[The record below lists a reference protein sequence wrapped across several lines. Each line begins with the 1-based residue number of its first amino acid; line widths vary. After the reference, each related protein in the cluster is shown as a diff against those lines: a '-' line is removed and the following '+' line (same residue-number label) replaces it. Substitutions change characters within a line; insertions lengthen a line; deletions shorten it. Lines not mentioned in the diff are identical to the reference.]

1 MSASEKAA
9 SERLKALYESAY
21 EGANGRT
28 LDDKPLLR
36 IWQRP
41 HSEELIAL
49 ANTLPQIVAVVEAA
63 QRRADWCESCA
74 GAGWDLARA
83 DGGHQKV
90 ACEECWPERRALAAL
105 EEALS

>member
-1 MSASEKAA
+1 MSA
-9 SERLKALYESAY
+9 SERLKALEAKVS
-21 EGANGRT
+21 GF
-28 LDDKPLLR
+28 
-36 IWQRP
+36 RP
-41 HSEELIAL
+41 YEELWDA
-49 ANTLPQIVAVVEAA
+49 LPQIVAVVEAA
-63 QRRADWCESCA
+63 QRRVDWCEACA

>member
-1 MSASEKAA
+1 MSA

-36 IWQRP
+36 HWQRP

-49 ANTLPQIVAVVEAA
+49 ANALPQIVAVVEAA
-63 QRRADWCESCA
+63 EFAVNSPTDIFNEW
-74 GAGWDLARA
+74 
-83 DGGHQKV
+83 
-90 ACEECWPERRALAAL
+90 ERFEPAERALAAL
-105 EEALS
+105 DEALS